1 MFFFVF
7 LIYCLLQESLQ
18 VISENICSNKMD
30 HEKRKIAFYLLL
42 GSLAGTLANFNE
54 ISPVV
59 PLVLTF
65 IFKNHLLV
73 YIIGT

>member
-18 VISENICSNKMD
+18 VISENICGNKMD

>member
-7 LIYCLLQESLQ
+7 LTYCLVWESLQ
-18 VISENICSNKMD
+18 VMSENICSNKMD
-30 HEKRKIAFYLLL
+30 HEEQKIAFCLLL

-59 PLVLTF
+59 SLVLAF